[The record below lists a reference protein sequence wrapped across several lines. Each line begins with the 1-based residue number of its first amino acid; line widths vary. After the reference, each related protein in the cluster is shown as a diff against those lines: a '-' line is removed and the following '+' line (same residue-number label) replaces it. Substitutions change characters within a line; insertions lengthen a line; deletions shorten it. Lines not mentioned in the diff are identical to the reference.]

1 MENFIVRIYRRQ
13 TDDPDCVTGVVEKPG
28 HNESMRFSSI
38 EELIELIAPQKSR
51 TGDSER
57 KQVIEQRKYRRFGVK
72 DGTLIFDS
80 STDVGEIIDISMGG
94 LSFACPDIPE
104 ESSEPFEVGILC
116 GEDEYCTDKIS
127 CRKLMCHGTAGDYPF
142 NSSHGKRKRYSVEF
156 GDLTPKQ
163 RLQLEHI
170 IQSYAYSE
178 V

>member
-13 TDDPDCVTGVVEKPG
+13 TDDPDCITGVVEKPG
-28 HNESMRFSSI
+28 LSENKRFSSI
-38 EELIELIAPQKSR
+38 EELIEIIAPHNSSAS
-51 TGDSER
+51 GNMR
-57 KQVIEQRKYRRFGVK
+57 KQVIEHRKYRRFGLK
-72 DGTLIFDS
+72 DGTIIFNS
-80 STDVGEIIDISMGG
+80 STDVGEIVDISMGG
-94 LSFACPDIPE
+94 LSFICPDMSE
-104 ESSEPFEVGILC
+104 ESSASFEIGILC
-116 GEDEYCTDKIS
+116 GEDEYCTDKII

-142 NSSHGKRKRYSVEF
+142 SSSQEKRKRYSVEF